1 MESLDVGSFV
11 MGLMLGV
18 VDAVAVML
26 LLRSLKLEK
35 RLKCATSQQASQA
48 EAVPN
53 WKTHKAP
60 VGPPPVPAKRV
71 EVTHIN
77 APPRPVKDKL
87 SDAPPRPGSGG

>member
-26 LLRSLKLEK
+26 LLRSRSLEK
-35 RLKCATSQQASQA
+35 HLKCAASQV
-48 EAVPN
+48 EAAPN
-53 WKTHKAP
+53 WRPHKAP
-60 VGPPPVPAKRV
+60 AGPPPAPAKRV
-71 EVTHIN
+71 EVTHLN
-77 APPRPVKDKL
+77 APPRPVKDKF